1 MARCPVRLFLPIKI
15 HDQSTA
21 RGCLADTD
29 LITGGDLVATLLAD
43 RGVEVIFC
51 ITGAGNLAL
60 VDAIGRKTKIKL
72 VFSHHEQAAVMEAQG
87 YSRVSGKVGVA
98 LVTTGGGTVNSLSGV
113 LSAYLD
119 SIPVLVLSGN
129 ESSFHCENMSEFRA
143 YGVQGF
149 DSKTVAEPIT
159 KSALRIMSTAEIS
172 SRFTQGWE
180 TASTDRKGPVL
191 IDFPMDLQRRLTSW
205 SEQIQISDYEGKK
218 SNLRSASDDS
228 RLVKKCAERL
238 DAANRPLLYFGN
250 GIRHADALDK
260 ARELVE
266 TYQIPFC
273 LSWSALDLFEDAHP
287 MNMGRIGIY
296 GDRAA
301 NIILQK
307 SDFILCVGTRLAIPQ
322 IGYDRD
328 DFARMADRW
337 IVDIDQIEL
346 SKFSTSLWNTVC
358 QSSESFLRELLIEL
372 CEIPSTKSSSAWV
385 ADAKKIWQKLPRSE
399 QIGTKIDSANE
410 VHSFDV
416 VESLN
421 SAMKDDSIV
430 VTDVGA
436 GLLTGHYALAVKG
449 SQRVFTSQGLGEMG
463 FGLPG
468 AIGAH
473 FADPSRQLICLNT
486 DGGIMFN
493 LQELQLIR
501 HHGIPIKLL
510 IFNNYGYS
518 MIKISQQNLF
528 ESRILGSDMTS
539 GISFPDFQDLAR
551 IFGLEYCLID
561 SRSGLDSLIRPALE
575 SSDAVLIEIKMS
587 PDQRYLPRLATTKL
601 SDGSLV
607 SPPLEDLDP
616 MIPIKLLKELLG
628 YHPHANSYRSRGLS
642 YEQPKN

>member
-1 MARCPVRLFLPIKI
+1 M
-15 HDQSTA
+15 T
-21 RGCLADTD
+21 DTNTM
-29 LITGGDLVATLLAD
+29 TGGDVVAALLAEK
-43 RGVEVIFC
+43 GVEVVFC

-60 VDAIGRKTKIKL
+60 VDAIGRFGNIEF

-98 LVTTGGGTVNSLSGV
+98 LVTTGGGTVNSLSGI
-113 LSAYLD
+113 LSAHLD
-119 SIPVLVLSGN
+119 SIPVLILSGN
-129 ESSFHCENMSEFRA
+129 ESSFHCENMRGFRA

-149 DSKTVAEPIT
+149 DSKTVAGPIT
-159 KSALRIMSTAEIS
+159 KSALRIMSTTEITA
-172 SRFTQGWE
+172 RFNQAWE

-191 IDFPMDLQRRLTSW
+191 IDFPMDLQRRLTSR
-205 SEQIQISDYEGKK
+205 SEQIQVLVSEDRTPNRNQVN
-218 SNLRSASDDS
+218 SNLK
-228 RLVKKCAERL
+228 LINKCAVRL
-238 DAANRPLLYFGN
+238 NEANRPLLYFGN
-250 GIRHADALDK
+250 GIRDKNALDK
-260 ARELVE
+260 ARKLVE
-266 TYQIPFC
+266 QYQIPFC

-337 IVDIDQIEL
+337 IVDIDQTEL
-346 SKFSTSLWNTVC
+346 LKFSENQWNTVC
-358 QSSESFLRELLIEL
+358 QSSDSFLGQLLNDLSELSLSKNS
-372 CEIPSTKSSSAWV
+372 STWV
-385 ADAKKIWQKLPRSE
+385 ADARHIWQKLPRSK
-399 QIGTKIDSANE
+399 QIGAEVNSAGE

-416 VESLN
+416 ISFLN
-421 SAMKDDSIV
+421 STMHDNSIV

-436 GLLTGHYALAVKG
+436 GLLTGHYALTVRG

-468 AIGAH
+468 AIGAY
-473 FADPSRQLICLNT
+473 FAEPSRQLVCLNT

-493 LQELQLIR
+493 LQELQLIK
-501 HHGIPIKLL
+501 HHKIPIKLF
-510 IFNNYGYS
+510 IFNNDGYS

-528 ESRILGSDMTS
+528 ESRVSGSDINS
-539 GISFPDFQDLAR
+539 GISFPQFKDLAHT
-551 IFGLEYCLID
+551 FGLEYLLID
-561 SRSGLDSLIRPALE
+561 SRSSLDSLLRPMLE
-575 SSDAVLIEIKMS
+575 SPSAVLIEIKMS

-601 SDGSLV
+601 ADGTLV

-616 MIPIKLLKELLG
+616 MIPIELLMELLG
-628 YHPHANSYRSRGLS
+628 YQPHANSYRSRGLS
-642 YEQPKN
+642 YEQRQD